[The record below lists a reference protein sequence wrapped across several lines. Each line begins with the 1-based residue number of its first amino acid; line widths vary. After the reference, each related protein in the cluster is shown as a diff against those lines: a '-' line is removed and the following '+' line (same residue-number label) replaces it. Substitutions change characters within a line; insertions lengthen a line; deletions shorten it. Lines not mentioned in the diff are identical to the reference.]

1 MEVVVAGN
9 PTVDII
15 HTASGTSMRYGGSVL
30 YISLALGALGVR
42 AKAVGVAS
50 REVATE
56 IRQILQRMG
65 AAPQLEEAD
74 ATTTFELDYRT
85 KPRTVKLVKKPER
98 GIRKVEGDV
107 VILSPVYDELR
118 DAEVK
123 ARKVA
128 VDLQG
133 YLRTRLPLPAA
144 DLVHFS
150 YDDIQLTV
158 RELVE
163 FAKRWPAVVYTLGE
177 EGAYVL
183 QHGKISHINSA
194 KIQTED
200 VTGSGDVFL
209 AVLAYFHLL
218 KGLDLISSACEAS
231 KYVAGFLA
239 RGVVTRYDFD
249 CVIRAVPA

>member
-1 MEVVVAGN
+1 MEIVVAGN

-15 HTASGTSMRYGGSVL
+15 RTASGTSKRYGGSIL

-50 REVATE
+50 GEVATE
-56 IRQILQRMG
+56 VGQILHSMG
-65 AAPQLEEAD
+65 TTPQLEEAE

-98 GIRKVEGDV
+98 GIRKVEGDI

-128 VDLQG
+128 ADLQG
-133 YLRTRLPLPAA
+133 YLRARLPLPAA

-158 RELVE
+158 GELVE

-177 EGAYVL
+177 DGVYVL
-183 QHGKISHINSA
+183 QQGRVHHINSA
-194 KIQTED
+194 KVQTED

-209 AVLAYFHLL
+209 AVLVYFHLL
-218 KGLDLISSACEAS
+218 KGLGLTSSACEAS

-239 RGVVTRYDFD
+239 RRVVTRYDFD
-249 CVIRAVPA
+249 CVIRAVPV

>member
-1 MEVVVAGN
+1 MEIVVAGN

-15 HTASGTSMRYGGSVL
+15 HTASGTSKRYGGSIL

-50 REVATE
+50 GEVAAE
-56 IRQILQRMG
+56 VGQILRNMG
-65 AAPQLEEAD
+65 TTPQLEEAEV
-74 ATTTFELDYRT
+74 TTTFELDYRT

-98 GIRKVEGDV
+98 GIKKVEGDI

-118 DAEVK
+118 NAEVK

-128 VDLQG
+128 ADLQG
-133 YLRTRLPLPAA
+133 YLRARLPLPAG

-150 YDDIQLTV
+150 YDDVQLAEKEV
-158 RELVE
+158 VE
-163 FAKRWPAVVYTLGE
+163 FAKRWPAAVYTLGE
-177 EGAYVL
+177 DGAYVI
-183 QHGKISHINSA
+183 QQGRVHYVNSA

-209 AVLAYFHLL
+209 AVLVYFHLL

-239 RGVVTRYDFD
+239 RRVVARYDFD
-249 CVIRAVPA
+249 CVIRAVPV